1 MSNELTCTV
10 TERGFPFISFE
21 DRYGESCSLQI
32 SSLAGEQVHCWFGVT
47 NPSIQVMEQG
57 KGWQPVKLPKGA
69 LVSGRM
75 HLSQDQV
82 RALLPHLQA
91 FAETGE
97 FAFDPLTC

>member
-10 TERGFPFISFE
+10 TARGFPYISFE
-21 DRYGESCSLQI
+21 DRYGETCSLQI
-32 SSLAGEQVHCWFGVT
+32 SSLVDEQVHCWFGIT
-47 NPSIQVMEQG
+47 NPSIQEPSN
-57 KGWQPVKLPKGA
+57 GWQPVKLPPGTV
-69 LVSGRM
+69 VSSRM

>member
-1 MSNELTCTV
+1 MNELTCTV
-10 TERGFPFISFE
+10 TDRGFPYISFE

-47 NPSIQVMEQG
+47 NPSVKVMVPG
-57 KGWQPVKLPKGA
+57 MGWNPVELPAGA
-69 LVSGRM
+69 LIGSRM

-91 FAETGE
+91 FAESGE
-97 FAFDPLTC
+97 FAFDPLSS